1 MTLVLCVGNAVL
13 DHVYAVDEMP
23 SQPEK
28 YRANNLTVVGGGMAA
43 NAAVTVSRLGGQSM
57 LAARIGQDLAGRE
70 IVAGLQS
77 DNVDCGLI
85 RIMPGRRSTLAS
97 IMVNAKGERMI
108 VSYAD
113 PNMPL
118 ETSWLPARLP
128 DGVAA
133 VLGDTRWDE
142 ASAHVFSLARA
153 AKVPSL
159 LDGDRA
165 PFHPDVID
173 LPTHVAFS
181 VQGLREIT
189 GIDDPVEA
197 LRARSQSASNWLAVT
212 VGSEGVYFMEN
223 GKVVHEPGFKVD
235 VVDTLGAG
243 DTWHGAFALALAER
257 KPEREAVRFASAAA
271 ALKCTRF
278 GGRAGIPTR
287 AEVEAFLLAQG

>member
-1 MTLVLCVGNAVL
+1 MTLVLCAGNAVL
-13 DHVYAVDEMP
+13 DYVYGLDEMP
-23 SQPEK
+23 SLPEK

-43 NAAVTVSRLGGQSM
+43 NAAVAISRLGGKAM
-57 LAARIGQDLAGRE
+57 LAARVGHDLTGRE
-70 IVAGLQS
+70 IISGLQV
-77 DNVDCGLI
+77 DHVDCSLI
-85 RIMPGRRSTLAS
+85 RIMPGRRSTVAA

-113 PNMPL
+113 PTMPL
-118 ETSWLPARLP
+118 ETNWLPTRLP
-128 DGVAA
+128 EGTAA

-142 ASAHVFSLARA
+142 ASAHIFRLARD

-165 PFHPDVID
+165 PSHPDVID

-189 GIDDPVEA
+189 GIDDPVEG
-197 LRARSQSASNWLAVT
+197 LLARSKTAANWLAVT
-212 VGSEGVYFMEN
+212 VGAQGVYFIEN

-243 DTWHGAFALALAER
+243 DTWHGAFALALAEGM
-257 KPEREAVRFASAAA
+257 PERQAVRFASATA

-278 GGRAGIPTR
+278 GGRAGIPAR
-287 AEVEAFLLAQG
+287 AEVNAFLSAQG